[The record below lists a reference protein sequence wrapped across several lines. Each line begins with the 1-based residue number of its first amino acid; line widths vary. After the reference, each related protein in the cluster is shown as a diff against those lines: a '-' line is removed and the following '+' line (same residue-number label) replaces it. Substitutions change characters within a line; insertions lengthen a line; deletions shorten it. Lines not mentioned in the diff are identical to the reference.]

1 MLSSGCLIS
10 CVKDIDPVQ
19 TGNEAAQKGEMVHFS
34 VGNTSSTETVTKAV
48 TYYMPDK
55 YRFVCR
61 MYYKSASGS
70 DLYDVAGGTDVTSWL
85 KVDGPVGNALY
96 WRGSFPTLDPAN
108 SSLFDSAGNDY
119 EAKCFYWQNRKE
131 HAFLAWTDLNH
142 ATELAYSPIKGS
154 QSLKFNPYDVDYKL
168 HTGQEAEQW
177 NISGYQVYGAPVEFS
192 SWSSLKNYI
201 ESGSNYE
208 ARIKNRIP
216 DGIDPADYS
225 TAQYYYAY
233 GWSCKYSLL
242 KAERTAVDDA
252 HHTYGW
258 VQYNMY
264 YDKLPYTGVTD
275 GLSVLKDSEGVPTF
289 LYDSS
294 EKEFRAEIDIR
305 YLKTDEEG
313 NRLDPEQIYT
323 PSETAYVEG
332 TMLPP
337 ALNEVHDGDLIKD
350 GDTYVAVVD
359 YAYFETDNY
368 GNTRYDET
376 NPRYTFY
383 YKELLSLKKQEIIK
397 TLPANVFDLTRG
409 DKTSIKDQPD
419 ICQAL
424 TVQAPLGATQSSNRV
439 NLYFKHQFSQVQVNI
454 RASSDLS
461 VEVDPENIR
470 KVELLGVSEKGYVF
484 TEIDENGEVQP
495 TTYEPVLASSYT
507 VDQLKENQFGTS
519 FEMFDMGSDNY
530 ATGYLKSFNALAFG
544 QLQAIRVSW
553 EEKYT
558 GVLHVATY
566 RVPEDNLRNLKSAN
580 KYIWN
585 IEIRRG
591 TLAIIRTEIADW
603 TVLNSGLE
611 YDTDGTII
619 N

>member
-1 MLSSGCLIS
+1 MLVS
-10 CVKDIDPVQ
+10 CGLVSCNKDIDPVQ
-19 TGNEAAQKGEMVHFS
+19 VGNEGVEKGEMVYFS
-34 VGNTSSTETVTKAV
+34 VGNTSSTETVTKAM
-48 TYYMPDK
+48 TYYMPDS

-61 MYYKSASGS
+61 MYYKSATGS
-70 DLYDVAGGTDVTSWL
+70 DLYDVTGGTDVTSWL

-96 WRGSFPTLDPAN
+96 WRGTFPELDPTD
-108 SSLFDSAGNDY
+108 SGLFDSAGNDY

-142 ATELAYSPIKGS
+142 ATELTYSPIRGS
-154 QSLKFNPYDVDYKL
+154 QSLKFKPYDLDYQL

-177 NISGYQVYGAPVEFS
+177 NISGYQVYGAPAEFS
-192 SWSSLKNYI
+192 SWSSLRKYI
-201 ESGSNYE
+201 EAGSNYE
-208 ARIKNRIP
+208 NNIKNRVP
-216 DGIDPADYS
+216 DGIDPADFAS
-225 TAQYYYAY
+225 AQYYYAY

-242 KAERTAVDDA
+242 KAERTIVDDA
-252 HHTYGW
+252 HQTYGW

-264 YDKLPYTGVTD
+264 YDKLPYTGSID
-275 GLSVLKDSEGVPTF
+275 GLERLYDSEGIPSF
-289 LYDSS
+289 LYDRSVNAY
-294 EKEFRAEIDIR
+294 RAEIGIR
-305 YLKTDEEG
+305 YLKTDSEG
-313 NRLDPEQIYT
+313 KALEPEQIYT
-323 PSETAYVEG
+323 PSETAFVER

-337 ALNEVHDGDLIKD
+337 ALDQVEDGDFIID
-350 GDTYVAVVD
+350 GDTCVAVVD
-359 YAYFETDNY
+359 FTYYETDNY

-424 TVQAPLGATQSSNRV
+424 TIQAPLGATQSSNRV

-454 RASSDLS
+454 KASSDLS

-519 FEMFDMGSDNY
+519 FEMFDMGEENR

-553 EEKYT
+553 EEKET
-558 GVLHVATY
+558 GVMHVATY

-603 TVLNSGLE
+603 TVLNSALE
-611 YDTDGTII
+611 YNTDGTIV